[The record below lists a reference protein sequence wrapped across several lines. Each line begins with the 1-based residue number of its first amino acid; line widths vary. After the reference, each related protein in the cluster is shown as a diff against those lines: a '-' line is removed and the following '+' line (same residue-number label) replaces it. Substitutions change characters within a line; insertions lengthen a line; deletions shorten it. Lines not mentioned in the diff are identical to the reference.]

1 MGGNGSNFLP
11 FLSSKTHPGHA
22 RDAFWKL
29 RGAKGGERGLEEGR
43 SLGMPGQAVD
53 QPGRYIHPLPSPL
66 AEFCRN
72 LLKRLNSEK
81 EMKGNERNL
90 PCFTGVSRIQTASE
104 RVLENPLCRRQR
116 RNRGT
121 RKRHR
126 NRLKT
131 FISRR
136 KWYGPGSLGP
146 DIWCWGA
153 QAFEKAQNGNGRLL
167 LRVGMDLGL
176 APLPLGVGATRSR
189 PRRCS
194 SGEFRHDRGELRLH
208 FPAIELLR
216 SPSRGQG
223 GFGAAQ
229 RMAGQFGRCGARPR
243 APRRDRRC
251 NGEPDRARRRRWPLC
266 APRRGREGPS
276 STRRRS

>member
-1 MGGNGSNFLP
+1 
-11 FLSSKTHPGHA
+11 
-22 RDAFWKL
+22 
-29 RGAKGGERGLEEGR
+29 
-43 SLGMPGQAVD
+43 
-53 QPGRYIHPLPSPL
+53 
-66 AEFCRN
+66 
-72 LLKRLNSEK
+72 
-81 EMKGNERNL
+81 MKKNL

-121 RKRHR
+121 RKRRR
-126 NRLKT
+126 NGLKT

-194 SGEFRHDRGELRLH
+194 SGEFRHDRGELRLR
-208 FPAIELLR
+208 FLAIECLR
-216 SPSRGQG
+216 RPSRGQG
-223 GFGAAQ
+223 CFGAAQ
-229 RMAGQFGRCGARPR
+229 RIAGQFGRCGADRTRLVEIAVAVENHDR
-243 APRRDRRC
+243 AP
-251 NGEPDRARRRRWPLC
+251 RRRWPLR